1 MRLRKHV
8 TAGAALMAS
17 AVLLLSGCG
26 GSNTAAPAQQSDGP
40 ASTESTAPTGEINL
54 GVAYE
59 TTDYGPITTSA
70 LAMGT
75 NWHVLEGLYQFDM
88 ADYSVHPALAAGDPV
103 EVSDLVYE
111 VALRDGAKFSDGTD
125 VTADDVVA
133 AYERTT
139 DDKSIYKQFFDFVK
153 SVSVK
158 DATTVTIELNYPF
171 TSLKERFT
179 NVKVVPAAMDA
190 DALKAQ
196 PVGTGP
202 FKYESITPTE
212 VTAVPN
218 EHYNGEFPAKVE
230 RMRWHVL
237 KDDSARLAAALDGTT
252 DIMEAVPATTISEL
266 EATGWTVDAVPGY
279 GNPFLMFNT
288 AKEPF
293 NNNKVRQAFHTAID
307 TQKLI
312 DTAMEGQ
319 AVEATS
325 FLPESNPSYSKA
337 ATQFTYDKDK
347 AKALLDEAGASGL
360 EINLVTTDH
369 PWVANLV
376 PQIKADLEAIG
387 ITVNH
392 TAMASSDLYGNVT
405 DVDNPTYDVVLAPGD
420 PSVFGT
426 DPGIILSW
434 WNADN
439 VWTQKRSQWKNTDPE
454 NFEKF
459 QTILAEA
466 VQLDGDAA
474 KAKWAEA
481 QDLLAEQAVVYPL
494 FHRNMITAYNGD
506 KLDGVKP
513 IASTGLELVGV
524 GLK

>member
-1 MRLRKHV
+1 MRLPKHM
-8 TAGAALMAS
+8 TAAAALMTS
-17 AVLLLSGCG
+17 AALLLAGCG
-26 GSNTAAPAQQSDGP
+26 GSNTAET
-40 ASTESTAPTGEINL
+40 TESASGSGAAESSAPTGEINL

-59 TTDYGPITTSA
+59 TTDYGSITTSA

-88 ADYSVHPALAAGDPV
+88 ADYSVYPALAAGEP
-103 EVSDLVYE
+103 EQVSDLVYE
-111 VALRDGAKFSDGTD
+111 ITLRDGAKFSDGTD

-133 AYERTT
+133 SYGRTT
-139 DDKSIYKQFFDFVK
+139 DDASIYKMFFDFVK
-153 SVSVK
+153 SVTAK
-158 DATTVTIELNYPF
+158 DTKTVTVELNFPF
-171 TSLKERFT
+171 ASLKERFA
-179 NVKVVPAAMDA
+179 NVKIVPASMDA

-196 PVGTGP
+196 PIGTGP

-218 EHYNGEFPAKVE
+218 EHYNGDQPAKVE

-252 DIMEAVPATTISEL
+252 DIMEAVPATTMSEL
-266 EATGWTVDAVPGY
+266 EAVGWTVEAVPGY

-319 AVEATS
+319 AIEATS
-325 FLPESNPSYSKA
+325 FLPESNPSYNKA
-337 ATQFTYDKDK
+337 ATQFAYDKDK
-347 AKALLDEAGASGL
+347 AKALLDEAGVSGL
-360 EINLVTTDH
+360 AINLVTTDH

-376 PQIKADLEAIG
+376 PQIKSDLEAIG

-434 WNADN
+434 WNGDN
-439 VWTQKRSQWKNTDPE
+439 VWTQKRTMWKTTDPE
-454 NFEKF
+454 NFDKF
-459 QTILAEA
+459 QKLVSEA
-466 VQLDGDAA
+466 VQIEGDEA

-513 IASTGLELVGV
+513 IAATGLELVGV